1 MYFLFENWMYVICKN
16 LNPLQPRML
25 CTKFRWNWLA
35 PCFWRK
41 LLNIVNY
48 FRYFVIISP
57 LKKAWPIIRTNLNSL
72 HNWIELNWIDALCQ
86 ISFKLTRWFWR
97 RRLFN
102 LSMCFFYF
110 FIISPWKRSGII
122 FEQTW
127 IRLHPRMLCAMF
139 HWNKSSNSGEKDFE
153 ISSIS
158 LLPNYLPLKKEYALH
173 LNKFESPL
181 PKDALCKA
189 CL

>member
-1 MYFLFENWMYVICKN
+1 MAHY
-16 LNPLQPRML
+16 LN
-25 CTKFRWNWLA
+25 
-35 PCFWRK
+35 K
-41 LLNIVNY
+41 LE
-48 FRYFVIISP
+48 F
-57 LKKAWPIIRTNLNSL
+57 SL
-72 HNWIELNWIDALCQ
+72 HRDALCQ
-86 ISFKLTRWFWR
+86 ISFKLTQWFWR

-189 CL
+189 CLKLAQWFKMKLWEVYRQTDEWTDDGQYAIRESSL

>member
-1 MYFLFENWMYVICKN
+1 MAHY
-16 LNPLQPRML
+16 LN
-25 CTKFRWNWLA
+25 
-35 PCFWRK
+35 K
-41 LLNIVNY
+41 LEFSSHRI
-48 FRYFVIISP
+48 
-57 LKKAWPIIRTNLNSL
+57 
-72 HNWIELNWIDALCQ
+72 ALCQ
-86 ISFKLTRWFWR
+86 ISFKLTQWFWR

-110 FIISPWKRSGII
+110 FIISPWKRSGIFI
-122 FEQTW
+122 WTNFNT
-127 IRLHPRMLCAMF
+127 LHPRMLCAMF

-189 CL
+189 CLKLAQWFQMKLWEVYRQTDWRMDGRRTIGDQRKLTLAFSRWANRKTKIQHYLFLISIQ